1 MEGEAETVVGS
12 CSKPCGPLE
21 DYYIPDYILK
31 PGAQQVLVDHAAPCP
46 IVVFI
51 NSRSG
56 GQLGSSLIKTYR
68 ELLNEAQVFYLSKEA
83 PDKVLHRLY
92 ANLERLKMEGHIL
105 AVQIWRTLR
114 LIVAGGDGTA
124 SRLLGVVSD
133 LKLSHPPP
141 VATVPLGTGNNLPFS
156 FGWVSGQHHSYKQIS
171 FILLCR

>member
-68 ELLNEAQVFYLSKEA
+68 ELLNEAQVPFVFLEML
-83 PDKVLHRLY
+83 DHGNMLLVLI
-92 ANLERLKMEGHIL
+92 A
-105 AVQIWRTLR
+105 
-114 LIVAGGDGTA
+114 
-124 SRLLGVVSD
+124 
-133 LKLSHPPP
+133 
-141 VATVPLGTGNNLPFS
+141 F
-156 FGWVSGQHHSYKQIS
+156 
-171 FILLCR
+171 